1 MSMSPG
7 MRNLVLELAG
17 WSVVAG
23 VGAFALMNYDSLE
36 HGVSTVFDVAAT
48 AGADASPPATEAPA
62 ARSGSVIE
70 IPVSGNGHFH
80 TTADVNGRG
89 IEFLI
94 DTGATMVALSY
105 EDAER
110 AGIFLKPSDFT
121 RTAQTANG
129 STRIAPVELHSVS
142 IGDITVRRVPAAVME
157 PGRLDSSLL
166 GMSFLNR
173 LSRFDMR
180 DGVLTLQD

>member
-7 MRNLVLELAG
+7 MRNLVLELVG

-23 VGAFALMNYDSLE
+23 AGAFALINYDNLE
-36 HGVSTVFDVAAT
+36 RNMSTVLGVITT
-48 AGADASPPATEAPA
+48 AQPSPGAAPA
-62 ARSGSVIE
+62 AEPHDPTGSVIE
-70 IPVSGNGHFH
+70 IPVSTNGHFH
-80 TTADVNGRG
+80 ASGEVNGHD

-110 AGIFLKPSDFT
+110 AGIYLKPADFT
-121 RTAQTANG
+121 RTAATANG
-129 STRIAPVELHSVS
+129 TTRIAPVELHAVSV
-142 IGDITVRRVPAAVME
+142 GDITVRRVPAAVME
-157 PGRLDSSLL
+157 PGRLESSLL
-166 GMSFLNR
+166 GMSFLGR

>member
-1 MSMSPG
+1 

-23 VGAFALMNYDSLE
+23 AGAFALVNYDNLE
-36 HGVSTVFDVAAT
+36 RNVSTVFGLAT
-48 AGADASPPATEAPA
+48 TAPMQAPSSSSAPPAEPRAP
-62 ARSGSVIE
+62 RGSVIE
-70 IPVSGNGHFH
+70 IPVSTNGHFH
-80 TTADVNGRG
+80 TTAEVNGRD

-110 AGIFLKPSDFT
+110 AGIYLKPGDFT
-121 RTAQTANG
+121 HTAATANG
-129 STRIAPVELHSVS
+129 TTRIAPVELHAVSV
-142 IGDITVRRVPAAVME
+142 GDITVRRVPAAVME

-166 GMSFLNR
+166 GMSFLGR